1 MNRSI
6 YFAFIAIGN
15 NIIYNYYLLGYMF
28 FPKYFK
34 QSIVN
39 QKKHNDII
47 YNKMMLLSF
56 TDDIYNTFNIDLIH
70 LYKKFINSINT
81 TTHDIIEDDISV
93 MSDMS
98 DISSLNELE
107 QDNINNTDISDII
120 NNNVNENIDIIN
132 IEYNINISDNKKDD

>member
-15 NIIYNYYLLGYMF
+15 NIVYNYYLLCYMF

-56 TDDIYNTFNIDLIH
+56 TDDIYNTFNIDLIQ
-70 LYKKFINSINT
+70 LYKKIINSINT
-81 TTHDIIEDDISV
+81 TTQVVIEDDISI

-98 DISSLNELE
+98 DVSSLNELE

-132 IEYNINISDNKKDD
+132 IEYNITLTENKNK